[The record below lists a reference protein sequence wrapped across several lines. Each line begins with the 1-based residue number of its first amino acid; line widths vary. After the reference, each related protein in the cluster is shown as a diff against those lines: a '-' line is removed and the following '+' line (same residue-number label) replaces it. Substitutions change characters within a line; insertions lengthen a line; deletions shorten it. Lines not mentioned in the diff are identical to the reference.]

1 VVKEIRERKGK
12 ERELTDGARAA
23 ENEGKE
29 DGPRGVDGPLGS
41 RAGLAM
47 RQKKKIAAQLTH
59 LTICNN
65 KRVGFE
71 IGFDIWFE
79 LGFEFD
85 YPSNSNI
92 TQMNSK

>member
-1 VVKEIRERKGK
+1 MVKEIRGRKGK
-12 ERELTDGARAA
+12 ERELANGARAA
-23 ENEGKE
+23 ENEGE
-29 DGPRGVDGPLGS
+29 GDGPRGADGPLGS
-41 RAGLAM
+41 RAGLAE
-47 RQKKKIAAQLTH
+47 RQKNKVAAQLTY
-59 LTICNN
+59 LSICTN

-92 TQMNSK
+92 TQMNTK